1 MKQIFFLCI
10 LLILSSQFVIAQ
22 HVITGKIHDAT
33 SGQPLAGAYIL
44 VPKAKKATTTDYAGQ
59 FKLSLE
65 SDSSHLL
72 EISYIGYH
80 SQTLE
85 VKPGG
90 PMLQIELSPNTAE
103 LGTVVVTATRGRRG
117 AYEVPL
123 RIGIMQREAIEAL
136 PVFSADDIL
145 RSIPGV
151 SVSRGASFFGS
162 STVSMRGMGSEAG
175 RTLVMVDGVPV
186 NKSDGGSVNWNAI
199 SFNDIE
205 QVEVIKGPG
214 SSIYGGNA
222 MGGVINLISQT
233 PQKRLEGALSQS
245 IGTFNTYQTQLKVS
259 GRENKFYWGLQ
270 GMYRNS
276 DGYITT
282 PADEVDEYSIA
293 SFLDEYQIGGRL
305 GYTLTAR
312 QSFEINGG
320 YYNGKRGT
328 GAKYSDYGFENDEL
342 AADNGAYNQYTN
354 TNLRLIY
361 RASFQNNSSLNMT
374 LYGQQEI
381 YANIRESFRNN
392 VITRYDVESGRDD
405 MGLNS
410 SYSFKLGTN
419 HLITSGVDF
428 RYGAVDGADMYLTS
442 SDEVLNK
449 GKMNQLGIYAQDEI
463 SFGQSPFSLL
473 AGVRFDMASFYDGAF
488 IVNNPTNETAF
499 LQDFDGALAD
509 ASFNAFSPRLSMQYF
524 EKGKFRLY
532 AGYSKGFRAAVL
544 DDLCRTGRISGG
556 MKLANPELKPEYLDN
571 FELGADFFVGPS
583 LRISPTAFYAI
594 GRDYHAYI
602 ATGDSLLL
610 NNRMRPIRIKDN
622 IGEVN
627 IHGVELEMELK
638 ISDNF
643 QWRLAYSHTKTEI
656 KQFDLFDAEKDD
668 DLVGK
673 ALVYQPS
680 DGLFSSFAWQS
691 NVLNGLAS
699 INYKGAQWLND
710 VNTEKIDAFLYVDM
724 RLWRQVYKGLTA
736 AVNVHN
742 LFNQEYI
749 DSRNIIAPGR
759 MVMAE
764 LKYSF

>member
-1 MKQIFFLCI
+1 MKRIFFLCI
-10 LLILSSQFVIAQ
+10 LLIISSQFVIAQ
-22 HVITGKIHDAT
+22 HVITGNIHDAK

-123 RIGIMQREAIEAL
+123 RIGIMQREAIEAM

-145 RSIPGV
+145 RSIPGI

-205 QVEVIKGPG
+205 QVEVIKGSG

-233 PQKRLEGALSQS
+233 PQKRLEGTLSQS

-259 GRENKFYWGLQ
+259 GRGNKFYWGLQ

-328 GAKYSDYGFENDEL
+328 GAKYSGYGFENDEL

-392 VITRYDVESGRDD
+392 AITRYDVESGRDD

-410 SYSFKLGTN
+410 SYSFNLGTN
-419 HLITSGVDF
+419 HLITSGLDF

-449 GKMNQLGIYAQDEI
+449 GKMNQLGIYAQDEV

-473 AGVRFDMASFYDGAF
+473 AGVRFDIASFYDGAF
-488 IVNNPTNETAF
+488 IINNPTNETAF

-627 IHGVELEMELK
+627 IQGVELEMELK

-673 ALVYQPS
+673 ALVYQPT

-691 NVLNGLAS
+691 NVLNGLAT